1 MPQQIILR
9 KGTAAAWT
17 AAGSVVL
24 APGEPGF
31 ETDTGKFKI
40 GNAAGAA
47 WTALPYA
54 VGAIPANLA
63 DLADV
68 TSDTPSS
75 GQVLKWNGSAWA
87 PAADSTGGG
96 TGATYGISAETA
108 TGGTNLRL
116 TGSDASTDDVK
127 FASGTGITV
136 SRTDGNTINISNS
149 ITALNDLT
157 GVDTSGST
165 ESQALSYDIGTS
177 QWIPKSVL
185 NTVIADGTTLSADT
199 SSTVTLLAG
208 DGIDIT
214 GDAISNTVTIDND
227 RYAFENIALPNLDQ
241 IGTSFTK
248 RQLGLGSAFG
258 NIEFSADVAGA
269 NNTLKIDVVA
279 SPEFRGAVS
288 AGGGT
293 KQGTFYGATI
303 QNDTGNI
310 TLQPGADLT
319 PNGTVNIGSSVSE
332 KDGSIMITR
341 NTFSTVYG
349 QGFWFNQ
356 HHATADAVNFNFL
369 RSRGTGQTPTT
380 VQSGDDIVDIL
391 FWGRDATANRAAAGI
406 SAVVTGTPAGGQV
419 PGRLDFSTSN
429 GTTYA
434 IRYQMSETGV
444 FKSNS
449 ISAYDTNA
457 NLALSGNGTGIV
469 TLPAGTTVGGV
480 AIGSLVIK
488 GTVADNTAL
497 LALTGMTL
505 GDTYVVLSPTPTH
518 LWSYNASST
527 WVDLGEFQGPTG
539 QGVPVSGTIGQVLTK
554 NSSTNYD
561 TSWTSLATVATSG
574 AYADLSGTPTLSTVA
589 TSGAYADLSGTP
601 TLSTVATSGAYGDLS
616 GTPAAYAS
624 TSIDALSD
632 VDTTTSAPTNGQTLV
647 WNSAGS
653 KWLPGTVGAGDMV
666 GPASATDNALV
677 RFDGTTGKLS
687 QTSLV
692 TVSDTGAITAPSV
705 GSVIPFYFADQTAFP
720 SATTYHGAIAHSH
733 ADGKMYF
740 AHSTTW
746 NALANASDV
755 PAAYSATSINALSDV
770 DTVTAAP
777 TNGQAL
783 VWNSVRSNW
792 EPGTVSGGG
801 GVTYGISAETNAGG
815 ADIRLTGSDASTDN
829 LTIAA
834 GTNVTVTRTDANT
847 ITIAS
852 SGGGGSMAAR
862 GDVAGTTASLADAAT
877 GNVAITGFKS
887 YALLKIVVD
896 QPAWVRIYTDTTSR
910 SADAS
915 RAEGVDPTPGS
926 GVIAEVIT
934 TSAAQTVLISPG
946 TIGFNNEGTPTTSI
960 PIAVTNKSGTTRT
973 ITVTLTVLQLEA

>member
-9 KGTAAAWT
+9 KGTALEWT
-17 AAGSVVL
+17 ASGTVVL
-24 APGEPGF
+24 AAGEPGF
-31 ETDTGKFKI
+31 ETNTGRFKI
-40 GNAAGAA
+40 GNGTTP
-47 WTALPYA
+47 WTSLGYA
-54 VGAIPANLA
+54 VGTIPVNLA

-87 PAADSTGGG
+87 PAADAGGGGGG
-96 TGATYGISAETA
+96 TTYGIGAETV
-108 TGGTNLRL
+108 TGGANLRL
-116 TGSDASTDDVK
+116 TGSDMVTDDVK

-136 SRTDGNTINISNS
+136 SRTDANTINISNS

-157 GVDTSGST
+157 GVDTTGST
-165 ESQALSYDIGTS
+165 QSQALSYNVGTS

-199 SSTVTLLAG
+199 SSTMTLLG
-208 DGIDIT
+208 GEGIALT
-214 GDAISNTVTIDND
+214 GNATNNTVTIDND
-227 RYAFENIALPNLDQ
+227 RYAFESISLPNLDE
-241 IGTSFTK
+241 ISTSFSK
-248 RQLGLGSAFG
+248 RYLGLGSVFG
-258 NIEFSADVAGA
+258 NIEFSADISGA
-269 NNTLKIDVVA
+269 NNAVKIDVVTG
-279 SPEFRGAVS
+279 PEFRGAVS
-288 AGGGT
+288 AGGST

-303 QNDTGNI
+303 QNNTGNI
-310 TLQPGADLT
+310 TLQPGSDLT
-319 PNGTVNIGSSVSE
+319 PNGTVNIGSSGTG

-380 VQSGDDIVDIL
+380 VQSGDDIIDIV

-429 GTTYA
+429 GTAYA
-434 IRYQMSETGV
+434 TRYQMSETGV

-457 NLALSGNGTGIV
+457 NLVLSGNGTGIV

-601 TLSTVATSGAYGDLS
+601 SI
-616 GTPAAYAS
+616 PAAYAS

-647 WNSAGS
+647 WNSSGS
-653 KWLPGTVGAGDMV
+653 KWLPGTASAGDMV

-687 QTSLV
+687 QDSLV
-692 TVSDTGAITAPSV
+692 TVSDTGAITAPGV

-777 TNGQAL
+777 SNGQAL

-801 GVTYGISAETNAGG
+801 VTYGISAETNASG

>member
-9 KGTAAAWT
+9 KGTALEWT
-17 AAGSVVL
+17 ASGTVVL
-24 APGEPGF
+24 AAGEPGF
-31 ETDTGKFKI
+31 ETNTGRFKI
-40 GNAAGAA
+40 GNGTTP
-47 WTALPYA
+47 WTSLGYA
-54 VGAIPANLA
+54 VGTIPVNLA

-96 TGATYGISAETA
+96 GGTTYGIGAETV
-108 TGGTNLRL
+108 TGGANLRL
-116 TGSDASTDDVK
+116 TGSDMVTDDVK

-157 GVDTSGST
+157 EVDTTGST
-165 ESQALSYDIGTS
+165 ESQALSYDVGTS

-208 DGIDIT
+208 DGIDLT
-214 GDAISNTVTIDND
+214 GDAISNTVTIVND

-288 AGGGT
+288 AGGGA

-310 TLQPGADLT
+310 TLQPGAGLT
-319 PNGTVNIGSSVSE
+319 PNGTVNIGSSVSA

-380 VQSGDDIVDIL
+380 VQSGDDIIDIV

-429 GTTYA
+429 GTAYA
-434 IRYQMSETGV
+434 TRYQMSETGV

-457 NLALSGNGTGIV
+457 DLVLSGNGTGIV

-601 TLSTVATSGAYGDLS
+601 TLSTVATSGAYADLS
-616 GTPAAYAS
+616 GTPTAYAS

-653 KWLPGTVGAGDMV
+653 KWLPGTASAGDMV

-692 TVSDTGAITAPSV
+692 TVSDTGAITAPGV

-777 TNGQAL
+777 SNGQAL

-792 EPGTVSGGG
+792 EPGTVAGG

-815 ADIRLTGSDASTDN
+815 ADIRLTGSDTSTDN

-852 SGGGGSMAAR
+852 SGGGGSMATRAN
-862 GDVAGTTASLADAAT
+862 VIGTTASLADAAT
-877 GNVAITGFKS
+877 GNVAVTGHKS
-887 YALLKIVVD
+887 YALLKILVD
-896 QPAWVRIYTDTTSR
+896 QPAWVRIYTDTASR

-946 TIGFNNEGTPTTSI
+946 TIGFNNEGTPLASI

>member
-40 GNAAGAA
+40 GNAAGQA

-54 VGAIPANLA
+54 VGTIPANLA

-68 TSDTPSS
+68 TSDAPTS
-75 GQVLKWNGSAWA
+75 GQVLKWNGTAWA
-87 PAADSTGGG
+87 PAADDGGVGGAGTVTSVSGTGTVSGLTLTGTVTDSGSLTLGGTLAVTAAAFSSQAGNTVLIAPNGFSGVPTFRALALADIPTLNQNTTGTADNVTGIVGVGNGG
-96 TGATYGISAETA
+96 TGVTTS
-108 TGGTNLRL
+108 
-116 TGSDASTDDVK
+116 TGS
-127 FASGTGITV
+127 
-136 SRTDGNTINISNS
+136 GN
-149 ITALNDLT
+149 
-157 GVDTSGST
+157 V
-165 ESQALSYDIGTS
+165 
-177 QWIPKSVL
+177 V
-185 NTVIADGTTLSADT
+185 LSAAPT
-199 SSTVTLLAG
+199 
-208 DGIDIT
+208 
-214 GDAISNTVTIDND
+214 
-227 RYAFENIALPNLDQ
+227 
-241 IGTSFTK
+241 FT
-248 RQLGLGSAFG
+248 
-258 NIEFSADVAGA
+258 
-269 NNTLKIDVVA
+269 
-279 SPEFRGAVS
+279 
-288 AGGGT
+288 
-293 KQGTFYGATI
+293 
-303 QNDTGNI
+303 
-310 TLQPGADLT
+310 
-319 PNGTVNIGSSVSE
+319 GTVNIPVLNLG
-332 KDGSIMITR
+332 
-341 NTFSTVYG
+341 STVSASNAINFDTSAGSFIFRPASQTTIFGSESLNRNGGIYQLLNSYQTSG
-349 QGFWFNQ
+349 YTFAQ
-356 HHATADAVNFNFL
+356 HHATADAINFTFY
-369 RSRGTGQTPTT
+369 RTRGTASAPTA
-380 VQSGDDIVDIL
+380 VQVGDDLADITFGGHTGTGIAPGAAISAIVDSTINATNIPTKL
-391 FWGRDATANRAAAGI
+391 QFQTNNGSATAARMELSSAG
-406 SAVVTGTPAGGQV
+406 TLQV
-419 PGRLDFSTSN
+419 NNIQALASN
-429 GTTYA
+429 G
-434 IRYQMSETGV
+434 
-444 FKSNS
+444 
-449 ISAYDTNA
+449 
-457 NLALSGNGTGIV
+457 NLNLLANGTGVV
-469 TLPAGTTVGGV
+469 TLPAGSTVGGV
-480 AIGSLVIK
+480 VIGSLVIK

-497 LALTGMTL
+497 LALTGMAT

-539 QGVPVSGTIGQVLTK
+539 QGVPISGTLGQVLTK

-561 TSWTSLATVATSG
+561 TTWTSLAAVANSG
-574 AYADLSGTPTLSTVA
+574 AYGDLSGTPTLSTVA

-601 TLSTVATSGAYGDLS
+601 SI
-616 GTPAAYAS
+616 PAAYAS

-647 WNSAGS
+647 WNSSGS
-653 KWLPGTVGAGDMV
+653 KWLPGTASAGDMV

-687 QTSLV
+687 QDSLV
-692 TVSDTGAITAPSV
+692 TVSDTGAITAPGV

-801 GVTYGISAETNAGG
+801 VTYGISAETNASG

>member
-40 GNAAGAA
+40 GNAAGQA

-54 VGAIPANLA
+54 VGTIPVNLA

-75 GQVLKWNGSAWA
+75 GQVLKWNGTAWA

-96 TGATYGISAETA
+96 TGATYAVSAETV
-108 TGGTNLRL
+108 TGGANLRL

-136 SRTDGNTINISNS
+136 ARTDANTITFTNS
-149 ITALNDLT
+149 VT
-157 GVDTSGST
+157 DT
-165 ESQALSYDIGTS
+165 
-177 QWIPKSVL
+177 
-185 NTVIADGTTLSADT
+185 NTTYTLSNQA
-199 SSTVTLLAG
+199 AG
-208 DGIDIT
+208 PGI
-214 GDAISNTVTIDND
+214 SIDLN
-227 RYAFENIALPNLDQ
+227 A
-241 IGTSFTK
+241 
-248 RQLGLGSAFG
+248 SAG
-258 NIEFSADVAGA
+258 AGA
-269 NNTLKIDVVA
+269 NVILQAGTNISYSNVSSSA
-279 SPEFRGAVS
+279 FSVS
-288 AGGGT
+288 AASYAINTTQQTSGGGAT
-293 KQGTFYGATI
+293 FAQAQLTRSLSGTDTSVSSLLVQSLNNNLVVTAGQVGATSTITIANPSRINPATLGTGEVAFYSSGAGTTTLNPQSIITI
-303 QNDTGNI
+303 QSGVAESVTIAGNLIIQRDTYS
-310 TLQPGADLT
+310 A
-319 PNGTVNIGSSVSE
+319 SSQAGLLF
-332 KDGSIMITR
+332 K
-341 NTFSTVYG
+341 
-349 QGFWFNQ
+349 Q
-356 HHATADAVNFNFL
+356 HHATADAVGVSFY
-369 RSRGTGQTPTT
+369 RSRGTGAAPTAT
-380 VQSGDDIVDIL
+380 VSGDDIIDFGFL
-391 FWGRDATANRAAAGI
+391 GYDGTAISAAAGI
-406 SAVVTGTPAGGQV
+406 SVITTGTI
-419 PGRLDFSTSN
+419 STGIIPSKFQFN
-429 GTTYA
+429 TRNQA
-434 IRYQMSETGV
+434 GV
-444 FKSNS
+444 FAARVE
-449 ISAYDTNA
+449 ISAEGVLQCNTFG
-457 NLALSGNGTGIV
+457 NLTGSDITFSPSGIV
-469 TLPAGTTVGGV
+469 KLPAGSTVGGV
-480 AIGSLVIK
+480 VIGSLAIK
-488 GTVADNTAL
+488 GTVATSASL
-497 LALTGMTL
+497 PGGAATG
-505 GDTYVVLSPTPTH
+505 DAYVALSPTPTH
-518 LWSYNASST
+518 LWSWSGSA
-527 WVDLGEFQGPTG
+527 WVDLGEFQGPAGTNGTNG
-539 QGVPVSGTIGQVLTK
+539 QGVPTGGTVGQVLAK
-554 NSSTNYD
+554 IDSSNYN
-561 TSWTSLATVATSG
+561 TQWSTLATVATSG
-574 AYADLSGTPTLSTVA
+574 AYSDLSGTPSI
-589 TSGAYADLSGTP
+589 
-601 TLSTVATSGAYGDLS
+601 
-616 GTPAAYAS
+616 PAAYAS

-653 KWLPGTVGAGDMV
+653 KWLPGTASAGDMV

-692 TVSDTGAITAPSV
+692 TVSDTGAITAPGV
-705 GSVIPFYFADQTAFP
+705 GSVIPFYYADQTAFP

-777 TNGQAL
+777 SNGQAL

-792 EPGTVSGGG
+792 EPGTVAGG

-815 ADIRLTGSDASTDN
+815 ADIRLTGSDTSTDN

-852 SGGGGSMAAR
+852 SGGGGSMATRAN
-862 GDVAGTTASLADAAT
+862 VIGTTASLADAAT
-877 GNVAITGFKS
+877 GNVAVTGHKS
-887 YALLKIVVD
+887 YALLKILVD
-896 QPAWVRIYTDTTSR
+896 QPAWVRIYTDTASR

-946 TIGFNNEGTPTTSI
+946 TIGFNNEGTPLASI

>member
-47 WTALPYA
+47 WNALPYA
-54 VGAIPANLA
+54 VGAIPVNLA

-87 PAADSTGGG
+87 PAADDGGVGGAG
-96 TGATYGISAETA
+96 TVTS
-108 TGGTNLRL
+108 
-116 TGSDASTDDVK
+116 V
-127 FASGTGITV
+127 SGTGTV
-136 SRTDGNTINISNS
+136 NGLTLSGTVTSSGNLQLTGALDA
-149 ITALNDLT
+149 TLNDLT
-157 GVDTSGST
+157 GVIITTPLANEVLKWDNTT
-165 ESQALSYDIGTS
+165 AN
-177 QWIPKSVL
+177 WI
-185 NTVIADGTTLSADT
+185 NGTTTDNDT
-199 SSTVTLLAG
+199 TYTLTAQGALGGARINLTGTDSTVDDVTFAQGSGITISG
-208 DGIDIT
+208 DDTTNTIT
-214 GDAISNTVTIDND
+214 IASSNT
-227 RYAFENIALPNLDQ
+227 
-241 IGTSFTK
+241 FT
-248 RQLGLGSAFG
+248 
-258 NIEFSADVAGA
+258 
-269 NNTLKIDVVA
+269 
-279 SPEFRGAVS
+279 
-288 AGGGT
+288 
-293 KQGTFYGATI
+293 
-303 QNDTGNI
+303 
-310 TLQPGADLT
+310 
-319 PNGTVNIGSSVSE
+319 GTVNIPVLSLGTGITAANSVNFDTSSGGVAFRPASGLTIFGSESLN
-332 KDGSIMITR
+332 R
-341 NTFSTVYG
+341 NGGIYQLLNSYQTTGYTFA
-349 QGFWFNQ
+349 Q
-356 HHATADAVNFNFL
+356 HHATADAANFTFYRTRGVSSAPEAVQVGDDL
-369 RSRGTGQTPTT
+369 ADITFGGHTGTGLAAGAAI
-380 VQSGDDIVDIL
+380 SAIVDSAINATNIPTKL
-391 FWGRDATANRAAAGI
+391 QFQTNNGSATAARMELSSAGTLKVNNI
-406 SAVVTGTPAGGQV
+406 QALA
-419 PGRLDFSTSN
+419 SN
-429 GTTYA
+429 G
-434 IRYQMSETGV
+434 
-444 FKSNS
+444 
-449 ISAYDTNA
+449 
-457 NLALSGNGTGIV
+457 NLNLLANGTGVV
-469 TLPAGTTVGGV
+469 TLPAGSTIGGV

-518 LWSYNASST
+518 LWSYNGAAF
-527 WVDLGEFQGPTG
+527 VDLGEFQGPTG
-539 QGVPVSGTIGQVLTK
+539 QGVPIAGTIGQVLTK

-561 TSWTSLATVATSG
+561 TTWTSLATVATSG
-574 AYADLSGTPTLSTVA
+574 AYADLSGTPTLATVA

-601 TLSTVATSGAYGDLS
+601 T
-616 GTPAAYAS
+616 AYAS

-653 KWLPGTVGAGDMV
+653 KWLPGTASAGDMV

-692 TVSDTGAITAPSV
+692 TVSDTGAITAPGV
-705 GSVIPFYFADQTAFP
+705 GSVIPFYYADQTAFP

-740 AHSTTW
+740 AHSATW
-746 NALANASDV
+746 NALANASEL

-770 DTVTAAP
+770 DTATAAP
-777 TNGQAL
+777 SNGQAL

-801 GVTYGISAETNAGG
+801 VTYGVSAETNASG

-887 YALLKIVVD
+887 YALLKMVVD
-896 QPAWVRIYTDTTSR
+896 QPAWVRIYTDTASR

>member
-24 APGEPGF
+24 AAGEPGF

-40 GNAAGAA
+40 GNGTLA
-47 WTALPYA
+47 WTALSYA
-54 VGAIPANLA
+54 VGAIPVNLA

-96 TGATYGISAETA
+96 TGATYAVSAETV
-108 TGGTNLRL
+108 TGGANLRL

-136 SRTDGNTINISNS
+136 ARTNANTITFTNSVTDTNTTYTLSNQAAGSGISIDLNASAGAGTNVILQAGTNISYNS
-149 ITALNDLT
+149 ASSSTFSVSAASYAINTT
-157 GVDTSGST
+157 QQTSGGGATFAQAQLTRTLSGTDTPVSSLLVQSLNNNLVVTAGQVGATST
-165 ESQALSYDIGTS
+165 ITIANPSRINAATTGTGEVAFYSQGAGTTIVNP
-177 QWIPKSVL
+177 QSVL
-185 NTVIADGTTLSADT
+185 SVGTVS
-199 SSTVTLLAG
+199 
-208 DGIDIT
+208 
-214 GDAISNTVTIDND
+214 
-227 RYAFENIALPNLDQ
+227 E
-241 IGTSFTK
+241 
-248 RQLGLGSAFG
+248 
-258 NIEFSADVAGA
+258 
-269 NNTLKIDVVA
+269 
-279 SPEFRGAVS
+279 
-288 AGGGT
+288 
-293 KQGTFYGATI
+293 
-303 QNDTGNI
+303 
-310 TLQPGADLT
+310 
-319 PNGTVNIGSSVSE
+319 TVNIAGNLIIQRDTYSASSQAGLLF
-332 KDGSIMITR
+332 K
-341 NTFSTVYG
+341 
-349 QGFWFNQ
+349 Q
-356 HHATADAVNFNFL
+356 HHATADAVGVNFY
-369 RSRGTGQTPTT
+369 RTRGTGAAPTAT
-380 VQSGDDIVDIL
+380 VSGDDIIDFGFL
-391 FWGRDATANRAAAGI
+391 GYDGTAISAAAGI
-406 SAVVTGTPAGGQV
+406 SVITTGTI
-419 PGRLDFSTSN
+419 STGIIPSKFQF
-429 GTTYA
+429 TTRNQA
-434 IRYQMSETGV
+434 GV
-444 FKSNS
+444 FAPRVE
-449 ISAYDTNA
+449 ISAEGVLQCNTFA
-457 NLALSGNGTGIV
+457 NLTGSDITFSPSGIV
-469 TLPAGTTVGGV
+469 KLPAGSTVGGV
-480 AIGSLVIK
+480 VIGSLAIK
-488 GTVADNTAL
+488 GTVATSASL
-497 LALTGMTL
+497 PAGAATG
-505 GDTYVVLSPTPTH
+505 DAYVALSPTPTH
-518 LWSYNASST
+518 LWSWSGSA
-527 WVDLGEFQGPTG
+527 WVDLGEFQGPAGTNGTNG
-539 QGVPVSGTIGQVLTK
+539 QGVPTGGTVGQVLAK
-554 NSSTNYD
+554 IDSSNYN
-561 TSWTSLATVATSG
+561 TQWSTLATVATSG
-574 AYADLSGTPTLSTVA
+574 AYSDLSGTPSI
-589 TSGAYADLSGTP
+589 
-601 TLSTVATSGAYGDLS
+601 
-616 GTPAAYAS
+616 PAAYAS

-705 GSVIPFYFADQTAFP
+705 GSVIPFYYADQTAFP

-770 DTVTAAP
+770 DTVTAVP

-852 SGGGGSMAAR
+852 SGGSGSMAAR
-862 GDVAGTTASLADAAT
+862 GAVVGTTASLADAAT
-877 GNVAITGFKS
+877 GNVAITGHKS
-887 YALLKIVVD
+887 YALLKILVD
-896 QPAWVRIYTDTTSR
+896 QPAWVRIYTDTASR

>member
-24 APGEPGF
+24 AAGEPGF

-40 GNAAGAA
+40 GNGTLA
-47 WTALPYA
+47 WTALSYA
-54 VGAIPANLA
+54 VGAIPVNLA

-96 TGATYGISAETA
+96 TGATYTMSAA
-108 TGGTNLRL
+108 TIAGGANLRL

-136 SRTDGNTINISNS
+136 SRTD
-149 ITALNDLT
+149 
-157 GVDTSGST
+157 
-165 ESQALSYDIGTS
+165 
-177 QWIPKSVL
+177 
-185 NTVIADGTTLSADT
+185 ADT
-199 SSTVTLLAG
+199 ITIASTVTDTNTTYGISAETTTGGAYVRLTASNSSIDDVKIAEGYGITVSRLTENTLQVSSNVSLQTIPGAEAYKGFRLTPTTGVAQEIILTQGPGISISRVNAQELQVSSTLVNMVGAGTENRLAMYTATGSQVNETNEGLTYTLSGRTLALAG
-208 DGIDIT
+208 GTHNLYNSNIFQIYDTYSALRTSGIT
-214 GDAISNTVTIDND
+214 T
-227 RYAFENIALPNLDQ
+227 
-241 IGTSFTK
+241 
-248 RQLGLGSAFG
+248 
-258 NIEFSADVAGA
+258 
-269 NNTLKIDVVA
+269 NNYFD
-279 SPEFRGAVS
+279 
-288 AGGGT
+288 
-293 KQGTFYGATI
+293 
-303 QNDTGNI
+303 
-310 TLQPGADLT
+310 GAD
-319 PNGTVNIGSSVSE
+319 TVAWNIV
-332 KDGSIMITR
+332 
-341 NTFSTVYG
+341 
-349 QGFWFNQ
+349 
-356 HHATADAVNFNFL
+356 
-369 RSRGTGQTPTT
+369 RSRGTYLAKTT
-380 VQSGDDIVDIL
+380 VVSGDDI
-391 FWGRDATANRAAAGI
+391 GSTRYYAHTASTAPTAP
-406 SAVVTGTPAGGQV
+406 SAVLKVKVEGSPVGTNV
-419 PGRLDFSTSN
+419 PSQFLFRTNN
-429 GTTYA
+429 GTTIADRA
-434 IRYQMSETGV
+434 ILSAAGV
-444 FKSNS
+444 WKVDS
-449 ISAYDTNA
+449 ISALNTNA

-488 GTVADNTAL
+488 GTVANNTAL

-527 WVDLGEFQGPTG
+527 WVDLGEFQGPAG

-561 TSWTSLATVATSG
+561 TGWTSLAAVGLSGAYGDLSGTPTLATVATSG
-574 AYADLSGTPTLSTVA
+574 AYADLSGRPTLATVA
-589 TSGAYADLSGTP
+589 TSGAYSDLSGTP
-601 TLSTVATSGAYGDLS
+601 T
-616 GTPAAYAS
+616 AYAS

-887 YALLKIVVD
+887 YALLKILVD
-896 QPAWVRIYTDTTSR
+896 QPAWVRIYTDTASR

>member
-54 VGAIPANLA
+54 VGTIPVNLA
-63 DLADV
+63 DLTDV
-68 TSDTPSS
+68 TSDVPTS
-75 GQVLKWNGSAWA
+75 GQVLKWNGLAWA

-96 TGATYGISAETA
+96 TGATYNISAETA
-108 TGGTNLRL
+108 TGGANLRL
-116 TGSDASTDDVK
+116 TGSDASIDDVK

-136 SRTDGNTINISNS
+136 SRTDADTITITNNVVNTDTTYSINNSTSALLGGIDLNLVGSNS
-149 ITALNDLT
+149 VTDTVTMTPGTNIYLTRTNADVFVVGSASYALNTTEEIGGGGATYGQTQLT
-157 GVDTSGST
+157 RSFNGADNSQSTLVIKSLDNNLVVTAAQAGST
-165 ESQALSYDIGTS
+165 STITIANPSRINPATLGTGEVAFYSGGAATRILNPQSIMSIASGAAES
-177 QWIPKSVL
+177 
-185 NTVIADGTTLSADT
+185 
-199 SSTVTLLAG
+199 
-208 DGIDIT
+208 
-214 GDAISNTVTIDND
+214 VTISG
-227 RYAFENIALPNLDQ
+227 NLIIQRDVYSASSQ
-241 IGTSFTK
+241 S
-248 RQLGLGSAFG
+248 GLLF
-258 NIEFSADVAGA
+258 
-269 NNTLKIDVVA
+269 K
-279 SPEFRGAVS
+279 
-288 AGGGT
+288 
-293 KQGTFYGATI
+293 
-303 QNDTGNI
+303 
-310 TLQPGADLT
+310 
-319 PNGTVNIGSSVSE
+319 
-332 KDGSIMITR
+332 
-341 NTFSTVYG
+341 
-349 QGFWFNQ
+349 Q
-356 HHATADAVNFNFL
+356 HHATADAVGVNFY
-369 RSRGTGQTPTT
+369 RTRGTGAAPTT
-380 VQSGDDIVDIL
+380 TVSGDDIIDFGFL
-391 FWGRDATANRAAAGI
+391 SYDGTNTTASAGMSVI
-406 SAVVTGTPAGGQV
+406 TTGT
-419 PGRLDFSTSN
+419 
-429 GTTYA
+429 
-434 IRYQMSETGV
+434 
-444 FKSNS
+444 
-449 ISAYDTNA
+449 IS
-457 NLALSGNGTGIV
+457 TGIV
-469 TLPAGTTVGGV
+469 PAKFQFATRNQSGVFAARVEISAEGVLQCNTFANLTGSDITFSPSGIVKLPAGSTVGGV
-480 AIGSLVIK
+480 AIGSLTIK
-488 GTVADNTAL
+488 GTVATSASL
-497 LALTGMTL
+497 PGGAATG
-505 GDTYVVLSPTPTH
+505 DAYVALSPTPTH
-518 LWSYNASST
+518 LWSWSGSA
-527 WVDLGEFQGPTG
+527 WVDLGEFQGPAGTNGTNG
-539 QGVPVSGTIGQVLTK
+539 QGVPTGGTVGQVLAK
-554 NSSTNYD
+554 IDSSNYN
-561 TSWTSLATVATSG
+561 TQWSTLATVATSG
-574 AYADLSGTPTLSTVA
+574 AYSDLSGTPSI
-589 TSGAYADLSGTP
+589 
-601 TLSTVATSGAYGDLS
+601 
-616 GTPAAYAS
+616 PAAYAS

-653 KWLPGTVGAGDMV
+653 KWLPGTASAGDMV

-692 TVSDTGAITAPSV
+692 TVSDTGAITAPGV
-705 GSVIPFYFADQTAFP
+705 GSVIPFYFANQAAFP
-720 SATTYHGAIAHSH
+720 NATTYHGAIAHSH

-746 NALANASDV
+746 NALANASEL

-792 EPGTVSGGG
+792 EPGTVAGGG
-801 GVTYGISAETNAGG
+801 GVTYGISAETVSGG

-862 GDVAGTTASLADAAT
+862 GAVAGTTASLADAAT

-887 YALLKIVVD
+887 YALLKMVVD
-896 QPAWVRIYTDTTSR
+896 QPAWVRIYTDTASR

>member
-40 GNAAGAA
+40 GNAAGQA

-54 VGAIPANLA
+54 VGTIPVNLA

-68 TSDTPSS
+68 ASDAPSS

-96 TGATYGISAETA
+96 TGATYAVSAETV
-108 TGGTNLRL
+108 TGGANLRL

-136 SRTDGNTINISNS
+136 ARTDANTITFTNS
-149 ITALNDLT
+149 VT
-157 GVDTSGST
+157 DT
-165 ESQALSYDIGTS
+165 
-177 QWIPKSVL
+177 
-185 NTVIADGTTLSADT
+185 NTTYTLSNQA
-199 SSTVTLLAG
+199 AG
-208 DGIDIT
+208 SGI
-214 GDAISNTVTIDND
+214 SIDLN
-227 RYAFENIALPNLDQ
+227 A
-241 IGTSFTK
+241 
-248 RQLGLGSAFG
+248 SAG
-258 NIEFSADVAGA
+258 AGA
-269 NNTLKIDVVA
+269 NVILQAGTNISYSNVSSSA
-279 SPEFRGAVS
+279 FSVS
-288 AGGGT
+288 AASYAINTTQQTSGGGAT
-293 KQGTFYGATI
+293 FAQAQLTRTLSGTDTPVSSLLVQSLNNNLVVTAGQVGATSTI
-303 QNDTGNI
+303 TIANPSRINAATTG
-310 TLQPGADLT
+310 TGEVAFYSQGAGTTIVNPQSVLSVGT
-319 PNGTVNIGSSVSE
+319 VSETVNIAGNL
-332 KDGSIMITR
+332 IITR
-341 NTFSTVYG
+341 DSYSASSQAGVLFK
-349 QGFWFNQ
+349 Q
-356 HHATADAVNFNFL
+356 HHATVDAVGLSFY
-369 RSRGTGQTPTT
+369 RTRGTAAAPTT
-380 VQSGDDIVDIL
+380 IVSGDDIIDIGFL
-391 FWGRDATANRAAAGI
+391 GHDGTNPTAVAGLSVI
-406 SAVVTGTPAGGQV
+406 TTGT
-419 PGRLDFSTSN
+419 
-429 GTTYA
+429 
-434 IRYQMSETGV
+434 
-444 FKSNS
+444 
-449 ISAYDTNA
+449 IS
-457 NLALSGNGTGIV
+457 TGIV
-469 TLPAGTTVGGV
+469 PAKFQFNTRNQAGVFAARVEISAEGVLQCNTFGNLTGSDITFSPSGIVKLPAGSTVGGV
-480 AIGSLVIK
+480 AIGSLAIK
-488 GTVADNTAL
+488 GTVATSASL
-497 LALTGMTL
+497 PGGAATG
-505 GDTYVVLSPTPTH
+505 DAYVALSPTPTH
-518 LWSYNASST
+518 LWSWSGSA
-527 WVDLGEFQGPTG
+527 WVDLGEFQGPAGTNGTNG
-539 QGVPVSGTIGQVLTK
+539 QGVPTGGTVGQVLAK
-554 NSSTNYD
+554 IDSSNYN
-561 TSWTSLATVATSG
+561 TQWSTLATVATSG
-574 AYADLSGTPTLSTVA
+574 AYSDLSGTPSI
-589 TSGAYADLSGTP
+589 
-601 TLSTVATSGAYGDLS
+601 
-616 GTPAAYAS
+616 PAAYAS

-705 GSVIPFYFADQTAFP
+705 GSVIPFYYADQTAFP

-792 EPGTVSGGG
+792 EPGTVSGG

-887 YALLKIVVD
+887 YALLKILVD

>member
-9 KGTAAAWT
+9 KGTALEWT
-17 AAGSVVL
+17 AAGTVVL
-24 APGEPGF
+24 AAGEPGF
-31 ETDTGKFKI
+31 ETNTGRFKI
-40 GNAAGAA
+40 GNGTTP
-47 WTALPYA
+47 WTSLSYA
-54 VGAIPANLA
+54 VGTIPVNLA

-68 TSDTPSS
+68 TSDAPSS

-127 FASGTGITV
+127 FASGTGISV
-136 SRTDGNTINISNS
+136 SRVDGNTIDISNS
-149 ITALNDLT
+149 ITELDDLT

-165 ESQALSYDIGTS
+165 ESQALSYDVGTS

-185 NTVIADGTTLSADT
+185 NTVIADGVTLSADT
-199 SSTVTLLAG
+199 SSTVTLLSG
-208 DGIDIT
+208 DGIALT
-214 GDAISNTVTIDND
+214 GDAISNTVTIEND
-227 RYAFENIALPNLDQ
+227 RYAFESVALPNLDE
-241 IGTSFTK
+241 ISTSFTK
-248 RQLGLGSAFG
+248 RQLQVGSAFG
-258 NIEFSADVAGA
+258 NIEFSADIAGV
-269 NNTLKIDVVA
+269 NNGLKIDVVTG
-279 SPEFRGAVS
+279 PEFRGPVS
-288 AGGGT
+288 AGGT
-293 KQGTFYGATI
+293 PKQGTFYGATL
-303 QNDTGNI
+303 QNNTADI
-310 TLQPGADLT
+310 TLQPGGDLT
-319 PNGTVNIGSSVSE
+319 PNGRVNIGSVVSE
-332 KDGSIMITR
+332 KDGSLMITR
-341 NTFSTVYG
+341 NTYSTVYG

-369 RSRGTGQTPTT
+369 RTRGTGQTPTA
-380 VQSGDDIVDIL
+380 VQSGDDIIDIL

-429 GTTYA
+429 GTAYA
-434 IRYQMSETGV
+434 VRYQMSETGV

-449 ISAYDTNA
+449 ISAYDTDA

-539 QGVPVSGTIGQVLTK
+539 QGVPISGTIGQVLTK

-574 AYADLSGTPTLSTVA
+574 DYADLSGTPTLATVA

-601 TLSTVATSGAYGDLS
+601 SI
-616 GTPAAYAS
+616 PAAYAS

-653 KWLPGTVGAGDMV
+653 KWLPGTASAGDMV

-692 TVSDTGAITAPSV
+692 TVSDTGAITAPGV

-740 AHSTTW
+740 AHNTTW

-792 EPGTVSGGG
+792 EPGTVAGGG

-852 SGGGGSMAAR
+852 SGGGGSMATR
-862 GDVAGTTASLADAAT
+862 GDVAGTTTYLADAAT
-877 GNVAITGFKS
+877 GNVAVTGHKS
-887 YALLKIVVD
+887 YALLKILVD
-896 QPAWVRIYTDTTSR
+896 QPAWVRIYTDTASR
-910 SADAS
+910 SADSS

-946 TIGFNNEGTPTTSI
+946 TIGFNNEGTPLASI